1 MQLLSILA
9 VASLFGG
16 MMLFSIGFG
25 TLAFKLLDKTTARKL
40 IRDTFPYFYLFILFN
55 SALAA
60 VFCYYVDARACVLM
74 GLICATT
81 IPNRQILMPAIN
93 QASDNSDKKNLG
105 QTSWAFYFGNSYT
118 HWHCRNRAK
127 LFILASDCERQSQ
140 IRLIL

>member
-16 MMLFSIGFG
+16 MLLFSIGFG
-25 TLAFKLLDKTTARKL
+25 KLTFKLLDKTTARKL

-55 SALAA
+55 SELAA
-60 VFCYYVDARACVLM
+60 VFCYYVNARACVLM

-93 QASDNSDKKNLG
+93 QASDNGEKKLG
-105 QTSWAFYFGNSYT
+105 ANFMGF
-118 HWHCRNRAK
+118 
-127 LFILASDCERQSQ
+127 LFW
-140 IRLIL
+140 

>member
-16 MMLFSIGFG
+16 MLLFSIGFG

-55 SALAA
+55 SA

-93 QASDNSDKKNLG
+93 QASDNGDKKTWGKLHG
-105 QTSWAFYFGNSYT
+105 LSILVTLTHIGIAGTALSY
-118 HWHCRNRAK
+118 
-127 LFILASDCERQSQ
+127 LS
-140 IRLIL
+140 

>member
-1 MQLLSILA
+1 MKGTNDMQLLSILA

-16 MMLFSIGFG
+16 MLLFSIGFG

-93 QASDNSDKKNLG
+93 QASDNDDKKTWGKLHG
-105 QTSWAFYFGNSYT
+105 LSILVTLTHIGIAGTTLSY
-118 HWHCRNRAK
+118 
-127 LFILASDCERQSQ
+127 LS
-140 IRLIL
+140 

>member
-16 MMLFSIGFG
+16 MLLFSIGFG

-60 VFCYYVDARACVLM
+60 VFCYYFDARACVLM

-93 QASDNSDKKNLG
+93 QASDNGDNRISRFLIRWSTARRADLGPKPGNLPIKAIN
-105 QTSWAFYFGNSYT
+105 TSIS
-118 HWHCRNRAK
+118 
-127 LFILASDCERQSQ
+127 
-140 IRLIL
+140 